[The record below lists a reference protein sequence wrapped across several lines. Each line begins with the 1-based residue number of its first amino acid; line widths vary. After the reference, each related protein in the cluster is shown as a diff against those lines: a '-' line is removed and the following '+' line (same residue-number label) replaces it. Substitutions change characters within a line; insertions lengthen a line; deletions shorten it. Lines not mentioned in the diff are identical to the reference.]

1 MPRKGKGGLISPV
14 KPFPTTATH
23 GKDFAVQ
30 KICVNYL
37 VATATAATAVVTAAE
52 QTVQRAVLPH
62 TVQKSNEYGSA
73 AAGKNAFKS
82 VAAATGR
89 DK

>member
-1 MPRKGKGGLISPV
+1 MI
-14 KPFPTTATH
+14 
-23 GKDFAVQ
+23 
-30 KICVNYL
+30 L

-52 QTVQRAVLPH
+52 QVVQRAVLPH
-62 TVQKSNEYGSA
+62 TVEQRDEYGSA